1 MISFS
6 DASGTIMM
14 MTTDAVVMESNT
26 IEEVGRVF
34 QKEVVWRKELDA
46 WNSKCKEEF
55 RSMAEHDENIRDY
68 RKIKSHVP
76 DSVHSDNI
84 QPTLSQEQIKKKIFD
99 EIYK

>member
-1 MISFS
+1 
-6 DASGTIMM
+6 MM

-55 RSMAEHDENIRDY
+55 KSMAENDENVRDY

-84 QPTLSQEQIKKKIFD
+84 QPTLSQEQIKRKIVDDIF
-99 EIYK
+99 K